1 MAVLNLI
8 IRYFI
13 IQSKSIKFA
22 DSQNLRKKLNL
33 VMKNINFKISILFLL
48 IVFNLNSQTKFISA
62 PEKPDTFK
70 VTKTINLEYKYVPS
84 INELISTGK
93 FIPADPNEFKK
104 AGPPKRM
111 MANKVVPGK
120 GLPKGNDP
128 LANFD
133 TEASKKQT
141 KDPILTF
148 QTTSSTATP
157 GDPTGE
163 VGRDYYLA
171 SWNSSFRFYNLDGS
185 PATPNTSLSN
195 LFGANESG
203 DPIVLYDSEAD
214 RYVITS
220 MGSSSLN
227 FAVSVSNDPVNDG
240 WHVYNASSNQFPT
253 SGQFPD
259 YPKYSIWS
267 DGYYCTT
274 NTGGD
279 NLFVLE
285 RDKILN
291 GDTSASLQAFDTPS
305 MATSGFASAQIFD
318 IVDDNHPAAG
328 NATLV
333 YLQDDSWGG
342 VSTDHLKIWTVNV
355 DWSNPSNSSISNPAQ
370 LTTTAFNSVF
380 DGGSF
385 SNLEQPSGLDIDAM
399 QATIMNQAQFRKYA
413 THNSAILNFVVNTVS
428 PGELA
433 GVRWFELRQDGDG
446 QPWTIFQEGTYTA
459 PDGRHAFGASMSM
472 DLQGNIGMGYSSVSS
487 SESVSLRYTG
497 RYAADPLGEM
507 TLEEGLIAQSTGNS
521 SNLRYADYAH
531 MSVEPTNDK
540 QFWFVSEYF
549 SPGRSHMVG
558 VFQIAA
564 DAAYDAGVVSID
576 SPLSGTLTNNETVTV
591 SIFNYGE
598 NDISNFDVS
607 FQLDSGA
614 VVTETYTGTIVT
626 GETVQHTFSTTVDM
640 STVGTTYVI
649 QAYTSLTDDE
659 NAANDGVTEDITH
672 LNPNDIGISEIS
684 SPSSG
689 ELLSN
694 AEAVTVTITNY
705 GGATQYDFEVTFE
718 LNGESVTEIVPG
730 PLEGNSSMEYTF
742 EQTVDVSVFGS
753 YSITVTTSLDGDSD
767 TSNDSSTIDFTN
779 INCAPSMDCSFADGF
794 QLFQF
799 GDINNE
805 SGCEGYGD
813 FTDQSTDVELG
824 ETYDITMTTGWGEQY
839 VRIWIDLN
847 DDFNF
852 TLDELILDNYI
863 IGFGQGQGS
872 YTETTQVTIPA
883 SATLG
888 QHLMR
893 TKTNW
898 AAGVPD
904 DACETT
910 QYGETED
917 YMINILPAAAY
928 DIGIT
933 DITNPVTG
941 SLTAAE
947 TVTVEIFNYGENDV
961 TNFEVSYSVNGG
973 ASIVETFTENLASGS
988 TTEYS
993 FEATADMSQVEAYY
1007 TIVASVNLD
1016 GDEDAE
1022 NDSYEVEIQHLIA
1035 LDLGVS
1041 SILSP
1046 SSGVSLS
1053 NAEQVTVVITNF
1065 GGATQ
1070 SDFEVTYL
1078 LNDSV
1083 SVTEVIAGPLYGN
1096 STMEYTFTQTVDLS
1110 MPGNYTLTVSTSLAG
1125 DDVPSND
1132 SSELQIVNSTCAPSM
1147 NCSVG
1152 DGLTLFQ
1159 LLDID
1164 NPSGCEGYGDFTD
1177 QITNVEQ
1184 GGTHDVTMTTGYGSQ
1199 YVKIWIDFNDDYSY
1213 TADELVLDNYI
1224 IAQGSGSG
1232 TYTETTQV
1240 NIPADATLGEHS
1252 MRVKTNWNAGVPDDA
1267 CEVTTY
1273 GETEDYMVNVVTSLG
1288 FGEEVFVNSQFKIY
1302 SADNDNF
1309 TINLST
1315 DYNDL
1320 MTFSVY
1326 DINGKILV
1334 FNNIEKTNNTSYI
1347 YELDMSYMSSGV
1359 YLVKIGNNTVGYKS
1373 ARIMVK

>member
-1 MAVLNLI
+1 
-8 IRYFI
+8 
-13 IQSKSIKFA
+13 
-22 DSQNLRKKLNL
+22 
-33 VMKNINFKISILFLL
+33 MKNTFTTLISVLMLFIFSLN
-48 IVFNLNSQTKFISA
+48 VNSQTKYTPA
-62 PEKPDTFK
+62 PDRPDTYK

-84 INELISTGK
+84 IKEMINNGT

-104 AGPPKRM
+104 EGPPKRM
-111 MANKVVPGK
+111 RGAKVVPGK

-128 LANFD
+128 LAKLD
-133 TEASKKQT
+133 EQVSKKQT
-141 KDPILTF
+141 RDPIQIF

-163 VGRDYYLA
+163 IGRDYYLA
-171 SWNSSFRFYNLDGS
+171 SWNSSFRFFNLDGS
-185 PATPNTSLSN
+185 AATPNTSLSN

-214 RYVITS
+214 RYVISS
-220 MGSSSLN
+220 MGSSALN

-291 GDTSASLQAFDTPS
+291 GDSSATIQAFDIPS
-305 MATSGFASAQIFD
+305 MATAGFASAQILD
-318 IVDDNHPAAG
+318 IVDDNHPAPG

-333 YLQDDSWGG
+333 YMQDDSWGG
-342 VSTDHLKIWTVNV
+342 VATDHLKIWNVNI
-355 DWSNPSNSSISNPAQ
+355 DWSNSSNSSVSSPTQ
-370 LTTTAFNSVF
+370 LNTTAFNSTF

-385 SNLEQPSGLDIDAM
+385 SNLEQPSGPDIDAM
-399 QATIMNQAQFRKYA
+399 QWTIMNQAQFRKFA
-413 THNSAILNFVVNTVS
+413 SHNSAVLNFVVDVDGS
-428 PGELA
+428 AAELA

-446 QPWTIFQEGTYTA
+446 QPWTIYQEGTYTA
-459 PDGRHAFGASMSM
+459 PDGRHAFGASMSI
-472 DLQGNIGMGYSSVSS
+472 DLQGNIGMGYSSVST

-521 SNLRYADYAH
+521 TNLRYADYAH
-531 MSVEPTNDK
+531 MSVEPVNDK
-540 QFWFVSEYF
+540 QFWYVSEYF

-564 DAAYDAGVVSID
+564 DAAYDAGVVSVD
-576 SPLSGTLTNNETVTV
+576 SPVSGTLTDSESVTV

-607 FQLDSGA
+607 FQVNSGA
-614 VVTETYTGTIVT
+614 VVTETYTGTVGT

-640 STVGTTYVI
+640 STVGTTYAVL
-649 QAYTSLTDDE
+649 AYTTLTDDE
-659 NAANDGVTEDITH
+659 NDANDGVTADVTH
-672 LNPNDIGISEIS
+672 LNPNDIGVSEIS

-694 AEAVTVTITNY
+694 AEEVTITITNY
-705 GGATQYDFEVTFE
+705 GGATQYDFDVTYE
-718 LNGESVTEIVPG
+718 LNGETVTETVAG
-730 PLEGNSSMEYTF
+730 PLEGDSSMSYTF
-742 EQTVDVSVFGS
+742 TQTVDLSEFGT
-753 YSITVTTSLDGDSD
+753 YTITVSTSLDGDSD
-767 TSNDSSTIDFTN
+767 ASNDSSSVDITN
-779 INCAPSMDCSFADGF
+779 VNCAPSMDCSFADGF
-794 QLFQF
+794 QLFQL

-824 ETYDITMTTGWGEQY
+824 ETYDVTMTTGYGNQY
-839 VRIWIDLN
+839 IRIWIDYN

-852 TLDELILDNYI
+852 TLDELILDNFLM
-863 IGFGQGQGS
+863 GPGLGAGS
-872 YTETTQVTIPA
+872 ITETTQVTIPVD
-883 SATLG
+883 ATLG

-898 AAGVPD
+898 NAGVPD
-904 DACETT
+904 DACALTT
-910 QYGETED
+910 YGETED
-917 YMINILPAAAY
+917 YMINILPSAAY
-928 DIGIT
+928 DIGVT
-933 DITNPVTG
+933 DITAPVTG
-941 SLTAAE
+941 SLSNAE
-947 TVTVEIFNYGENDV
+947 TVTIEIFNFGENDV
-961 TNFEVSYSVNGG
+961 ANFEVSYTVNGG
-973 ASIVETFTENLASGS
+973 AAVVETYTETLASG
-988 TTEYS
+988 TTGQYT
-993 FEATADMSQVEAYY
+993 FTGTADMSQVEAYY

-1016 GDEDAE
+1016 GDEDSE
-1022 NDSYEVEIQHLIA
+1022 NDSFEVEIQHLIA

-1041 SILSP
+1041 SIVSP
-1046 SSGVSLS
+1046 TSGTLLS
-1053 NAEQVTVVITNF
+1053 NTEQVIVIITNF

-1070 SDFEVTYL
+1070 SDFEVTFE
-1078 LNDSV
+1078 LNDGTQ
-1083 SVTEVIAGPLYGN
+1083 VTEVVAGPLEGN

-1110 MPGNYTLTVSTSLAG
+1110 IPGTYTLTVSTSLPG

-1132 SSELQIVNSTCAPSM
+1132 SSSTEIVNSNCAPSL
-1147 NCSVG
+1147 NCTVG
-1152 DGLTLFQ
+1152 DGLSLFQ

-1164 NPSGCEGYGDFTD
+1164 NPSGCEGYGDFSD
-1177 QITNVEQ
+1177 MITNVEQ
-1184 GGTHDVTMTTGYGSQ
+1184 GGTHDVTMTTGYGNQ
-1199 YVKIWIDFNDDYSY
+1199 YVRIWIDLNDDYAY
-1213 TADELVLDNYI
+1213 TADELVLDNYV
-1224 IAQGSGSG
+1224 IAAGAGSG

-1240 NIPADATLGEHS
+1240 NIPADAPLGEHS

-1288 FGEEVFVNSQFKIY
+1288 FGEQELVNSQFKIY
-1302 SADNDNF
+1302 STDNDNF
-1309 TINLST
+1309 TVKLTT

-1326 DINGKILV
+1326 DVNGKIIV
-1334 FNNIEKTNNTSYI
+1334 FNNIEKTDSSSYI
-1347 YELDMSYMSSGV
+1347 YTLDMSYAASGV
-1359 YLVKIGNNTVGYKS
+1359 YLIKMGNSTVGYKTG
-1373 ARIMVK
+1373 RIIVK